1 MVWQSFLAI
10 AAIATCLYYNTQI
23 SPFPKHVYSL
33 PTTTTSQPQASE
45 GEEEMDVTQP
55 LAITAQDQR

>member
-10 AAIATCLYYNTQI
+10 ATYLYYNTQM

-33 PTTTTSQPQASE
+33 LTTTTPQPQASG